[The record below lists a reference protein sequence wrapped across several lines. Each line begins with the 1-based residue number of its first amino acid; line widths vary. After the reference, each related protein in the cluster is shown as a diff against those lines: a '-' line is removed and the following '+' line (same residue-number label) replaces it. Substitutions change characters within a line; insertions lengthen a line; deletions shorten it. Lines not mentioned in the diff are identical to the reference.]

1 MKINKRKGL
10 RQRKA
15 GIFTICCILFLI
27 VGLITQKERKIIAT
41 SSGGYAGALA
51 LALSTVGGHK
61 HSYRKNR
68 RGDESEVT
76 YYKHK

>member
-51 LALSTVGGHK
+51 LA
-61 HSYRKNR
+61 
-68 RGDESEVT
+68 GDTNTQIGRAHV
-76 YYKHK
+76 